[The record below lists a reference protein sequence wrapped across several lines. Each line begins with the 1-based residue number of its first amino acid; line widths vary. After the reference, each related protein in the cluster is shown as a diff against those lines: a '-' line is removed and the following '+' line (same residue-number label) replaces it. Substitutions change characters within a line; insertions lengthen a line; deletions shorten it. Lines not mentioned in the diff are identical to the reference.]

1 MQQKRNIRLLISLC
15 VLIVITTVVLFLFN
29 REEAVVDKTVFR
41 VEDLKTIDKV
51 VLEHDS
57 AKTELAIDGIRWKV
71 NGETADRSL
80 IDVLFA
86 TLQQAEPKRKVSE
99 KLTDSLRAH
108 LENEGVHVTLSQGG
122 EPVLDFFAG
131 GNASKTQAYFT
142 KAGDDE
148 VYIMVI
154 PGYRVYT
161 SGIFELEAPGWK
173 DKYVFGFN
181 WQNFKSLSVSF
192 AASPAD
198 NFEVVM
204 DNLPVI
210 KGIAQA
216 DTAKLNDFLDK
227 ISLLTADQYLTK
239 DHAAAYDSALFTSLG
254 FEITVTDI
262 SGKTYGLKLYPEI
275 GKPRVFGM
283 VQDSHPAI
291 FDSRKILP
299 LMKSKGWFTKK

>member
-1 MQQKRNIRLLISLC
+1 MQQKRNIRLLILLC
-15 VLIVITTVVLFLFN
+15 VLIAITATVMFLFSQE
-29 REEAVVDKTVFR
+29 RTSVDKTIFR
-41 VEDLKTIDKV
+41 AADLQTIDKV
-51 VLEHDS
+51 VLQHDS
-57 AKTELAIDGIRWKV
+57 AKTELALDGIRWKV
-71 NGETADRSL
+71 NGQPADRSM

-86 TLQQAEPKRKVSE
+86 TLQQAEPKRKLSE
-99 KLTDSLRAH
+99 KLSDSVKTY
-108 LENEGVHVTLSQGG
+108 LEKEGVRVTLSQGG

-131 GNASKTQAYFT
+131 GNAARTQAWFT
-142 KAGDDE
+142 KAGDDD

-161 SGIFELEAPGWK
+161 SGIFELEAPGWR
-173 DKYVFGFN
+173 DKYVFNFN
-181 WQNFKSLSVSF
+181 WQNFKSLNVSF

-204 DNLPVI
+204 DKLPVI

-227 ISLLTADQYLTK
+227 ISLLTVDQYLTG
-239 DHAAAYDSALFTSLG
+239 DQATAYDSALFTSSG
-254 FEITVTDI
+254 FEITVADI
-262 SGKTYGLKLYPEI
+262 SGKTYALKLYPET
-275 GKPRVFGM
+275 GKPRVFGV
-283 VQDSHPAI
+283 VQGSYPAV